1 MRRLYRNGFC
11 SEGKE
16 AVISIR
22 NLGKQFGNHVAL
34 DGLSFDVRRGEAFA
48 LLGPNGSGKTTL
60 LKSMACLVSP
70 SSGSIEIDG
79 VDLARSGVTARARMC
94 YLPQQAAFGDHLRV
108 REVVEFYARLRRVP
122 QRRVNAVL
130 DLLECTASADRFVSE
145 LSGGMRQRL
154 GIAIACLPEA
164 AVLLFDE
171 PTASLDPEGA
181 AGVRRLIAELKREGR
196 TIVFASHVLAD
207 VETLADR
214 VAILVGGRL
223 LAVDTID
230 ALRRQ
235 AQAPGEMRVIL
246 REAGAYYAAAARSA
260 GAETAWFDGLTLHVV
275 TRSERWVLILRALEK
290 SGASIEGFST
300 PNATL
305 EDIYLRYM
313 HAENPVCHA
322 PADNNRLPVAATSAG

>member
-1 MRRLYRNGFC
+1 
-11 SEGKE
+11 
-16 AVISIR
+16 VISIR
-22 NLGKQFGNHVAL
+22 NLGKQFGSHVAL
-34 DGLSFDVRRGEAFA
+34 DGLSFDVRKGEAFA

-60 LKSMACLVSP
+60 LKSMAGLVSP

-79 VDLARSGVTARARMC
+79 TDLAHGGAAARARMC

-122 QRRVNAVL
+122 QPRVSAVL
-130 DLLECTASADRFVSE
+130 NLLECASFADRFVSE

-171 PTASLDPEGA
+171 PTASLDPESA
-181 AGVRRLIAELKREGR
+181 AGVRRLIAELKCDGR
-196 TIVFASHVLAD
+196 TIVFASHALAD

-235 AQAPGEMRVIL
+235 SQTPRKMRVIL
-246 REAGAYYAAAARSA
+246 RDGGAQPAAAARSA
-260 GAETAWFDGLTLHVV
+260 GAETAWLEGLTLHVV
-275 TRSERWVLILRALEK
+275 ARSERRVLILRALEK

-300 PNATL
+300 ANVTL

-313 HAENPVCHA
+313 DAESLVRGVA
-322 PADNNRLPVAATSAG
+322 ADDHELPVAAAAAG